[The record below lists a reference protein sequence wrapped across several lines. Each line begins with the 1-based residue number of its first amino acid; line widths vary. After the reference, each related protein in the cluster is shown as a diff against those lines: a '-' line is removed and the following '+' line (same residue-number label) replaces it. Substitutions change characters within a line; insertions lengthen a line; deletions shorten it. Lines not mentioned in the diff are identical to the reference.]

1 MRKLVV
7 ALSLGL
13 PLYFFLSVWAT
24 SPSAPTWTVQLRNSK
39 GLQTGDLVEEAGQP
53 IGHVVRVDA
62 RSTPVHI
69 VMTLDF
75 DARDRLRQRATLF
88 VITPTGASRP
98 VLRLVVFDKHS
109 PPLPSASVIAGA
121 ESEIEV
127 ELRRQLAAMES
138 AVQTFTQQVETFNR
152 ALDQTQRS
160 EEKRQLEDSVG
171 NLFDTLQQTEAEV
184 TQSLSEEVDRW
195 EKLYERL
202 FPASPAKP

>member
-1 MRKLVV
+1 MRKLML

-13 PLYFFLSVWAT
+13 PLYFLLSVTAT
-24 SPSAPTWTVQLRNSK
+24 PPAAPTWTVQLRNSK

-62 RSTPVHI
+62 HSTPVHI
-69 VMTLDF
+69 VITLDP
-75 DARDRLRQRATLF
+75 DARDRLRERATLF
-88 VITPTGASRP
+88 VITSTGAGRP

-109 PPLPSASVIAGA
+109 PPLPSGSVIAGA

-152 ALDQTQRS
+152 ALNQTHRS
-160 EEKRQLEDSVG
+160 EEKRQLEESVG
-171 NLFDTLQQTEAEV
+171 NLFDTLQQTRDEV
-184 TQSLSEEVDRW
+184 TQSLSKEVDRW
-195 EKLYERL
+195 QKLYERL
-202 FPASPAKP
+202 FPAATAKP

>member
-1 MRKLVV
+1 MSINLFLLCNFIIDIISFGTLVV
-7 ALSLGL
+7 PIHL
-13 PLYFFLSVWAT
+13 PF
-24 SPSAPTWTVQLRNSK
+24 K
-39 GLQTGDLVEEAGQP
+39 K
-53 IGHVVRVDA
+53 I
-62 RSTPVHI
+62 
-69 VMTLDF
+69 
-75 DARDRLRQRATLF
+75 
-88 VITPTGASRP
+88 
-98 VLRLVVFDKHS
+98 LVVFDKYS

-171 NLFDTLQQTEAEV
+171 NLLETLQQTRDEV

-195 EKLYERL
+195 KKLYERL

>member
-7 ALSLGL
+7 ALSLGV

-24 SPSAPTWTVQLRNSK
+24 PLAAPTWTVNLRNSR
-39 GLQTGDLVEEAGQP
+39 GLQTGDLIEEAGQP

-69 VMTLDF
+69 VMTLDP
-75 DARDRLRQRATLF
+75 DARDRLRERATLF

-98 VLRLVVFDKHS
+98 VLRLVVFDKYS
-109 PPLPSASVIAGA
+109 PPLPSGSVIAGA

-127 ELRRQLAAMES
+127 ELRRQLATMES
-138 AVQTFTQQVETFNR
+138 TVQTFTQQVETFNR

-171 NLFDTLQQTEAEV
+171 NLLETLQQTRDEM

-195 EKLYERL
+195 KKLYEQL
-202 FPASPAKP
+202 VPASPAKP